1 MSQTVL
7 WQTTRRSRQQLHRA
21 ARLSMTFVA
30 PDGTISHRACAH
42 APQRPT
48 DGLPLHV
55 TRQGVHRKSRP
66 NDVIDTTG
74 GGD

>member
-7 WQTTRRSRQQLHRA
+7 WQTTWRSRQQLHRA

-30 PDGTISHRACAH
+30 PAVGTISHRACAH

-55 TRQGVHRKSRP
+55 TRQGVHGKSRP
-66 NDVIDTTG
+66 DDVIDTTG
-74 GGD
+74 